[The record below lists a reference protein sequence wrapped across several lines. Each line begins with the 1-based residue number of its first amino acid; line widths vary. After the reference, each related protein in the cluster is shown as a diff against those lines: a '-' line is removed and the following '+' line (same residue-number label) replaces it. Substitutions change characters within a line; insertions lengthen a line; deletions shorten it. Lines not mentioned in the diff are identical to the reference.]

1 MQVLVRGAVRC
12 YFVALQSGCCLCAA
26 CLALCAVRVLV
37 MLLVRICC
45 SGCCLRA
52 ECCGG
57 CWFVMQLGAG
67 EGAAVSA
74 CRAAAVAGGACLSTW
89 SGCWQGCCLA
99 SWSRCC
105 LVCSRWRSLFD
116 AVCVVGVGQGTAWAD
131 QGVGALWRCS
141 HAVNILLLNSVGCCL
156 SLYTYI
162 YIYIHIHT

>member
-1 MQVLVRGAVRC
+1 MFCEIGACRYWSGVLCGVILLRCSLGAVC
-12 YFVALQSGCCLCAA
+12 ALLVWSCVRSGCWLC
-26 CLALCAVRVLV
+26 CWSGFFF
-37 MLLVRICC
+37 ICC

-67 EGAAVSA
+67 QGAAVSA

-116 AVCVVGVGQGTAWAD
+116 AVCVVGVGQGSAWAD
-131 QGVGALWRCS
+131 QGVGALWRF
-141 HAVNILLLNSVGCCL
+141 NILLLNSVGCCL
-156 SLYTYI
+156 SLY
-162 YIYIHIHT
+162 IHT